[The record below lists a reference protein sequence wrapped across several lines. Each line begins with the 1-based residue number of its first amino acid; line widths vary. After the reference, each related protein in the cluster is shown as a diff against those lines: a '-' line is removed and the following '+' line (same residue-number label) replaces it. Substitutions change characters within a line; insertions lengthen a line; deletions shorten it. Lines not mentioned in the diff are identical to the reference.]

1 MRLEIG
7 KVVEVAID
15 WITENLAGFFSF
27 IKSILTQV
35 IDGFEWMFNI
45 LPFWA
50 FIILFSL
57 LALKLSNYK
66 VAIFTGVGLVL
77 IYAMDLWSPAM
88 ATLALVGTAALLALL
103 MGLPLGI
110 IMAKSD
116 KADKVIRPV
125 LDFMQTMPAFVYL
138 IPAVYFF
145 GLGPVPGAI
154 ATIIFA
160 MPPIVRLTN
169 LGIRQVPQEVIEAS
183 KSFGA
188 TSAQMLFKVQIPLAV
203 PTILAGLNQTIMLSL
218 SMVVISAMISSGGL
232 GENVLFGI
240 NRMQIGVGFEAGLAV
255 VILAMILDRIT
266 QSIGNQQEMFSFT
279 KFFKSVVAKI
289 TKALAKAK
297 MDDKASDDKKS
308 Q

>member
-7 KVVEVAID
+7 QVVEIAINWLTD
-15 WITENLAGFFSF
+15 NLSGFFGL
-27 IKSILTQV
+27 IKTFLLTI
-35 IDGFEWMFNI
+35 IDSFEWIFTFMPFYVFI
-45 LPFWA
+45 L
-50 FIILFSL
+50 LFSL

-66 VAIFTGVGLVL
+66 IALFTIIGMLL
-77 IYAMDLWSPAM
+77 IYFMELWEPAM
-88 ATLALVGTAALLALL
+88 ATLSLVGTATFVALII
-103 MGLPLGI
+103 GLPLGI
-110 IMAKSD
+110 SMAKYD
-116 KADKVIRPV
+116 RLDKVMRPI

-169 LGIRQVPQEVIEAS
+169 LGIRQVPKEVIEAS
-183 KSFGA
+183 KSFGS
-188 TSAQMLFKVQIPLAV
+188 TSSQMLFKVQIPLSM

-240 NRMQIGVGFEAGLAV
+240 NRMQIGIGFEAGLAV
-255 VILAMILDRIT
+255 VVLAMILDRIT
-266 QSIGNQQEMFSFT
+266 QSIGDRNEMFSFI
-279 KFFKSVVAKI
+279 KFFKSIKNKI
-289 TKALAKAK
+289 TKKQDNKRA
-297 MDDKASDDKKS
+297 
-308 Q
+308 